1 MTMDI
6 TPEQVRYIAD
16 QLETHTVT
24 FHTIARD
31 LNLHVLQAKRI
42 LHAYYSS
49 SKERLSALYLVSGIK
64 GAKTILKVLDNL
76 NETTLN
82 ENFDLVL
89 SIHVYSISQNK
100 YNFSLSDIALE
111 ELRRPVDFGN
121 LGKYYDFGMIRGREL
136 KEAQMKHSEPARPE
150 AAKARKQEPKKEV
163 DKAKTEAKPK
173 LQYTSRKEKP
183 QPSLLSNYVSRKD
196 EKKQKE
202 KQGVG
207 EKRSLPDQGSGYQ
220 YKSRKLEKLQP
231 KERVIVSEYN
241 GDNDHDEEEPVP
253 ERKSAQA
260 KSNNDLN
267 SLFLDDLSDFSDRE
281 ELKQEVAENDEPI
294 MVEELEEPLEEK
306 EATQPKATVAPLLPQ
321 DSSLRSLASKSP
333 TPQTGEGAEKID
345 TRASE
350 EPVTTVDEDGYIVTK
365 KKTEPKKEPSK
376 PSRKPISSISKLTNS
391 SKKKSDGAKKQA
403 SLMSFF
409 DRR

>member
-1 MTMDI
+1 M
-6 TPEQVRYIAD
+6 
-16 QLETHTVT
+16 
-24 FHTIARD
+24 
-31 LNLHVLQAKRI
+31 
-42 LHAYYSS
+42 
-49 SKERLSALYLVSGIK
+49 YLVSGIK

-333 TPQTGEGAEKID
+333 TPQTGESAEKID